1 MKATSDRVL
10 TAIFCDD
17 IRHEVGNKM
26 SFMGCYQNELFVPTA
41 PIALAKLCVYVTLL
55 TPIARPVRSLR
66 FRVLMDDDRELA
78 RVEIPDEA
86 FTNMAV
92 VSEGAATR
100 TSVSAA
106 MMFSPFTI
114 EKGSVLRVLA
124 DTDEGEVWFLGGIY
138 KGKAE
143 IPTVM
148 NGLGVTIVST
158 PQGVMTDRK
167 ARATGIGGEILC
179 YVA

>member
-1 MKATSDRVL
+1 MKSTSDRVL

-66 FRVLMDDDRELA
+66 FRVLMDDDKELA

-86 FTNMAV
+86 FANRTV
-92 VSEGAATR
+92 DSKGAATR

-124 DTDEGEVWFLGGIY
+124 DTDEGEVVGPRLLVKIEPQMEAAAMPAVDVQPA
-138 KGKAE
+138 KPVTKSVAKKAAA
-143 IPTVM
+143 
-148 NGLGVTIVST
+148 
-158 PQGVMTDRK
+158 RK
-167 ARATGIGGEILC
+167 SVARKSGNK
-179 YVA
+179 

>member
-1 MKATSDRVL
+1 MKSTSDRVL

-26 SFMGCYQNELFVPTA
+26 SFMGCYQNELFVPMA
-41 PIALAKLCVYVTLL
+41 PIALTKLCVYVTLL

-66 FRVLMDDDRELA
+66 FRVLMDDDKELA

-86 FTNMAV
+86 FANRTV

-124 DTDEGEVWFLGGIY
+124 DTDEGEVVGPRLLVKIEPQMEAAALPAVDVQPA
-138 KGKAE
+138 KPAAKKAAA
-143 IPTVM
+143 
-148 NGLGVTIVST
+148 
-158 PQGVMTDRK
+158 RK
-167 ARATGIGGEILC
+167 SVARKSGNK
-179 YVA
+179 

>member
-17 IRHEVGNKM
+17 IRHEVGNKI

-55 TPIARPVRSLR
+55 TPIERPLRSLR
-66 FRVLMDDDRELA
+66 FRVVLDDGKELA
-78 RVEIPDEA
+78 KVEIPDNA
-86 FTNMAV
+86 FENLKV
-92 VSEGAATR
+92 VAEGAPTR

-114 EKGSVLRVLA
+114 EKGTVLRVLA
-124 DTDEGEVWFLGGIY
+124 DTDEGEVLGPRLLVKIEPQMEAASLPAVEV
-138 KGKAE
+138 KPAKPAAKKASAKKS
-143 IPTVM
+143 
-148 NGLGVTIVST
+148 VT
-158 PQGVMTDRK
+158 RK
-167 ARATGIGGEILC
+167 SAKKQ
-179 YVA
+179 

>member
-1 MKATSDRVL
+1 
-10 TAIFCDD
+10 
-17 IRHEVGNKM
+17 M

-124 DTDEGEVWFLGGIY
+124 DTDEGEVVGPRLLVKIEPQMEAATLSAVDVQPA
-138 KGKAE
+138 KPAAKKAAA
-143 IPTVM
+143 
-148 NGLGVTIVST
+148 
-158 PQGVMTDRK
+158 RK
-167 ARATGIGGEILC
+167 SVARKSGNK
-179 YVA
+179 

>member
-17 IRHEVGNKM
+17 IRHEVGNKL

-55 TPIARPVRSLR
+55 TPIERPLRSLR
-66 FRVLMDDDRELA
+66 FRVVVDDGMELA
-78 RVEIPDEA
+78 KVEIPDNV
-86 FTNMAV
+86 FDNLMV
-92 VSEGAATR
+92 MSEGAPTR

-114 EKGSVLRVLA
+114 EKGTVLRVLA
-124 DTDEGEVWFLGGIY
+124 DTEEGEVLGPRLLVKIEPQVQVALPPAVEV
-138 KGKAE
+138 KQAKPAAKKAAAKKS
-143 IPTVM
+143 IA
-148 NGLGVTIVST
+148 
-158 PQGVMTDRK
+158 RK
-167 ARATGIGGEILC
+167 PAKK
-179 YVA
+179 